1 MTFATLQI
9 NQKEW
14 RAAGQRLIEMAIAE
28 FLYEEIITVKKIPD
42 LSVTH
47 QSNNSELGHQENS
60 NRSQN
65 TGSRKTQRYQLELA
79 HHIYQ
84 FNGYQFLLGHWH
96 IEENSVVVITN
107 NQSLPAWNLHEFI
120 AVFSIQAEIKPFTKA
135 YLIKEMNN
143 TWIAEAHL
151 FKSNRLPSSA
161 VLHESHSKIEG
172 MLRGH
177 PWLIMSKGRMG
188 FGYDDYLSAAPEL
201 SPEVKVLWLA
211 VHQDLAEFRSTDQ
224 WQAKTLYQREL
235 DQFEINYFR
244 QLMLEK
250 GLDSEHYFLIPVHAW
265 QWHQWLLPTY
275 SNEIV
280 DQRIVELG
288 VSQDSFVPMQSIRT
302 LCNITEPKRH
312 YIKLPVSIFNTAVY
326 RGLPSKRNLAAP
338 AVTQWLKSK
347 LDTDQD
353 LKATGVIFLG
363 EVATLTIQQPCYDQI
378 EGAPYQFKELF
389 GCLWRESV
397 DVYVPNHMKVLSQA
411 ALLHRDI
418 DGKSILQTLIT
429 ASGLSPLDWLKRFAE
444 VSVSPLLVSLYKYG
458 LAFSPHGENTM
469 LVHEN
474 GIPQKLVLK
483 DFIDDVNLVDEDFI
497 ELSDLP
503 EEGKILLRHPAL
515 ELSHFIFTGLFIVHY
530 RYICNV
536 FLQDYPELNEVEFWQ
551 VISDVIA
558 EFHSAH
564 PELENRIQKFAM
576 FREEFEKICLNRVRL
591 FTTSYNDEAERPV
604 PVFLDPMANPI
615 SPITLE
621 KWSNITAVNT
631 SASDDQQKLASSLS
645 A

>member
-28 FLYEEIITVKKIPD
+28 FLYEEIIQVKKIQDIPATD
-42 LSVTH
+42 QFSTF
-47 QSNNSELGHQENS
+47 ELGDPEHS
-60 NRSQN
+60 ISSQN
-65 TGSRKTQRYQLELA
+65 TCQRKIQRYQLELA
-79 HHIYQ
+79 NHIYQ
-84 FNGYQFLLGHWH
+84 FSGYQYLLGHWH
-96 IEENSVVVITN
+96 IDEGSVVINVD
-107 NQSLPAWNLHEFI
+107 NQKLPAWNLHQFI
-120 AVFSIQAEIKPFTKA
+120 AAFSIQAEIKPFTKA

-151 FKSNRLPSSA
+151 FKPDRLASFS
-161 VLHESHSKIEG
+161 VLTEPHHKIEG

-188 FGYDDYLSAAPEL
+188 FGYDDYLSSAPEL

-224 WQAKTLYQREL
+224 WQAKKLYQHEL

-280 DQRIVELG
+280 DQRIIELG

-302 LCNITEPKRH
+302 LCNTTQSTRH

-347 LDTDQD
+347 LETDQD
-353 LKATGVIFLG
+353 LKTTGVIFLG

-397 DVYVPNHMKVLSQA
+397 DAYVPKNMKVLSQA

-418 DGKSILQTLIT
+418 HGKSILQTLIN
-429 ASGLSPLDWLKRFAE
+429 ASGLSPLDWLKKFAE
-444 VSVSPLLVSLYKYG
+444 VCVSPLLVSLYKFG

-497 ELSDLP
+497 ELNDLP

-551 VISDVIA
+551 VISDVIS

-564 PELENRIQKFAM
+564 PELAARIEKFAM

-604 PVFLDPMANPI
+604 PVFLDPIANPI
-615 SPITLE
+615 SPIILQ

-631 SASDDQQKLASSLS
+631 SASDDQQKIASSLS
-645 A
+645 V